1 MSIPN
6 DLLNTVLRH
15 ASQEVS
21 RKEFLSLAGR
31 GLAASVAAGALASC
45 QDKGSASTAITT
57 PTTGTPASE
66 VDATTTFTAPG
77 GQQIPSSEA
86 VSPPAKVPAAPEQP
100 IELEDW
106 KSDVDPK
113 SPPTPTPL
121 PPDERVG
128 YALVGLGH
136 LTLEE
141 LLPAFGECKKSKPVA
156 LVSGS
161 PEKLAKVAKQYGIKP
176 ASCYSYADYD
186 KLKDNPE
193 VQVIYIVLPNSMHA
207 EYTIRGRR
215 RASTSSAKSQWL
227 TPWPSA
233 RP

>member
-31 GLAASVAAGALASC
+31 GLAASVAVGALASC
-45 QDKGSASTAITT
+45 QDKNTSTAAATT

-77 GQQIPSSEA
+77 GQQLPSSEA
-86 VSPPAKVPAAPEQP
+86 VSPPAKVPTAPGQP
-100 IELEDW
+100 IELEAW
-106 KSDVDPK
+106 KSAVDPK

-121 PPDERVG
+121 PPDQRVG

-141 LLPAFGECKKSKPVA
+141 LLPAFGECKK
-156 LVSGS
+156 
-161 PEKLAKVAKQYGIKP
+161 
-176 ASCYSYADYD
+176 
-186 KLKDNPE
+186 
-193 VQVIYIVLPNSMHA
+193 
-207 EYTIRGRR
+207 
-215 RASTSSAKSQWL
+215 
-227 TPWPSA
+227 
-233 RP
+233 